1 MERAV
6 AAQDGTEVAGIG
18 VEMAQAIAAESPV
31 CKEPPYPEFV
41 AIRIL
46 SRYYLPSHIPLW
58 SCTPPTVNRIM
69 SG

>member
-6 AAQDGTEVAGIG
+6 TAQDGMEVAGIG
-18 VEMAQAIAAESPV
+18 AEMAQAIAAESPV

-46 SRYYLPSHIPLW
+46 SYNYPPSHIPK
-58 SCTPPTVNRIM
+58 
-69 SG
+69 

>member
-46 SRYYLPSHIPLW
+46 SRNYLPSHIPLLTAE
-58 SCTPPTVNRIM
+58 SPV

>member
-6 AAQDGTEVAGIG
+6 AAQDGTEVAGID

-46 SRYYLPSHIPLW
+46 SRNHPQPH
-58 SCTPPTVNRIM
+58 TPGNSKVPRIRIM
-69 SG
+69 IG

>member
-18 VEMAQAIAAESPV
+18 VKMAQAIAAESPV

-46 SRYYLPSHIPLW
+46 SYNYSPSHIPLAN
-58 SCTPPTVNRIM
+58 SKVPCIRIVI
-69 SG
+69 G

>member
-46 SRYYLPSHIPLW
+46 SRKQEEPE
-58 SCTPPTVNRIM
+58 CT
-69 SG
+69 

>member
-6 AAQDGTEVAGIG
+6 TAQDGMEVAGIG
-18 VEMAQAIAAESPV
+18 AEMAQAIAAESPV

-46 SRYYLPSHIPLW
+46 SYNHPSSHTPLVTAK
-58 SCTPPTVNRIM
+58 SPV